1 MLVLT
6 RHVGQEIVI
15 GNNIRVV
22 LLEVRGEQARIGID
36 APPSVRVD
44 RLEVQLRRLP
54 VAHIGE
60 DQTQIL
66 VHRVA
71 LDPDALAEGLRLGRL
86 LGALAVGSVFPT
98 VVEAANLFT
107 LDPPSAELR
116 PRWAHRKAKR

>member
-44 RLEVQLRRLP
+44 RLEVQLRRL
-54 VAHIGE
+54 AAKE
-60 DQTQIL
+60 KESEL
-66 VHRVA
+66 
-71 LDPDALAEGLRLGRL
+71 
-86 LGALAVGSVFPT
+86 
-98 VVEAANLFT
+98 EAAVC
-107 LDPPSAELR
+107 AG
-116 PRWAHRKAKR
+116 

>member
-44 RLEVQLRRLP
+44 RLEVQLRRL
-54 VAHIGE
+54 AAQEKSHE
-60 DQTQIL
+60 L
-66 VHRVA
+66 
-71 LDPDALAEGLRLGRL
+71 
-86 LGALAVGSVFPT
+86 
-98 VVEAANLFT
+98 EAAVC
-107 LDPPSAELR
+107 AG
-116 PRWAHRKAKR
+116 